1 MLHLLGSHDAL
12 LLVCDALARHPQD
25 VYTLA
30 LTSRD
35 VDSATRIL
43 RQHLI
48 RRGIR
53 QISVAMVATKRWKR
67 VEHRKWLVARSAIRR
82 LRADLPHV
90 ELLHLRAA
98 SELCQAETVIWRHLG
113 SYHLAHHYRSLPLSE
128 ATHAIHALTASVTVA
143 SVIFPPGML
152 ARRAHALD
160 AYVAVAGASEQIDRQ
175 AATHQANLQELQ
187 VAVQRAN
194 SDITRLSRHR
204 ENCRDCLSALVLLG
218 P

>member
-12 LLVCDALARHPQD
+12 LLVCDALVCHPQD
-25 VYTLA
+25 AYTLA
-30 LTSRD
+30 LTCRD

-43 RQHLI
+43 RQHFI

-53 QISVAMVATKRWKR
+53 QLSAAMVGTKRWKR
-67 VEHRKWLVARSAIRR
+67 VVHRRLLVARSAIRR

-98 SELCQAETVIWRHLG
+98 YELCQAETTIWRQLG

-128 ATHAIHALTASVTVA
+128 AEQAIHALTATIAAARVTL
-143 SVIFPPGML
+143 PPGML

-160 AYVAVAGASEQIDRQ
+160 AYIAVASASEQIDRQ
-175 AATHQANLQELQ
+175 AATHQATLQGLQ
-187 VAVQRAN
+187 VSVQRAN
-194 SDITRLSRHR
+194 SDIIRLSSHR
-204 ENCRDCLSALVLLG
+204 ESCRDCLNALVLLG
-218 P
+218 S